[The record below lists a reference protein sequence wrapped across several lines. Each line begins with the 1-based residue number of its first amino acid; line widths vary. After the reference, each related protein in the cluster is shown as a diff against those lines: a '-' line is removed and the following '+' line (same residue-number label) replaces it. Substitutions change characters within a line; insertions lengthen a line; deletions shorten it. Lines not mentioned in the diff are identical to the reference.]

1 MPNNFHLCVLLVFSS
16 RTQTEEELQNGG
28 MKISSE
34 REERTS
40 AEKTKKWRNN
50 TEKKGRKKKP
60 GRRRCVAAE
69 VCKCVAGQRVG
80 RRGGEAGTL
89 TDICWHAA
97 DAGGGHGAMTSGN
110 MAH

>member
-1 MPNNFHLCVLLVFSS
+1 M
-16 RTQTEEELQNGG
+16 E
-28 MKISSE
+28 ISSE
-34 REERTS
+34 REERTT
-40 AEKTKKWRNN
+40 AEKTKKRRNN
-50 TEKKGRKKKP
+50 TEKP

-89 TDICWHAA
+89 ADICWHAA

>member
-1 MPNNFHLCVLLVFSS
+1 M
-16 RTQTEEELQNGG
+16 G
-28 MKISSE
+28 ISGE

-40 AEKTKKWRNN
+40 AEKTKKRRNN
-50 TEKKGRKKKP
+50 TEKKGRKKPEK
-60 GRRRCVAAE
+60 RRCVAE
-69 VCKCVAGQRVG
+69 VWKCVAGQRAGAERRVG